1 MKPLKFN
8 WAVKIAYDCH
18 LGKRGTI
25 ISRHKNYWYAAKRAN
40 KDADFLCI
48 VAI

>member
-1 MKPLKFN
+1 MKPYKFN

-25 ISRHKNYWYAAKRAN
+25 ISHHKNYEYAAKRAS
-40 KDADFLCI
+40 KESYFLCI